1 MIETIMT
8 RAVSFVPGTEDPLVQ
23 SVQNLVQ
30 SEVQLHKAESFDIP
44 MEKEGA
50 REIDAQIE

>member
-23 SVQNLVQ
+23 SLGPMVQ
-30 SEVQLHKAESFDIP
+30 SEVQLHKAEDLI
-44 MEKEGA
+44 EKEGA